1 MQRHP
6 AFAIPFEPCDFGAA
20 EAARAVNSYP
30 FRAESDR
37 RLHRPLHG
45 AAEGDTALKLLGDR
59 IGNEDRV
66 DLGLAHLDNIDEDF
80 GLRHLRNDLADLV
93 DVGALLADH
102 HAGARRMYRHPA
114 FLMRPLDDDL
124 RNRRLLEVLHERGT
138 NCHVLVQELSIFGPA
153 REPARIPGPVY
164 AEPQADRIDFLSHRF
179 LLTPERRRRR
189 LPGQRSSAARKAYE
203 CAPRVPARAR

>member
-6 AFAIPFEPCDFGAA
+6 AFAIPFEPCDFGTA
-20 EAARAVNSYP
+20 EAARAVDSYA
-30 FRAESDR
+30 FRAEPDR

-45 AAEGDTALKLLGDR
+45 TAEGDPALKLLGDR

-66 DLGLAHLDNIDEDF
+66 DLGLAHL
-80 GLRHLRNDLADLV
+80 V
-93 DVGALLADH
+93 DVGALFADDD
-102 HAGARRMYRHPA
+102 AGARRMDCHPA

-124 RNRRLLEVLHERGT
+124 RNRRLFEVLHERRA

-153 REPARIPGPVY
+153 REPARIPGSVY
-164 AEPQADRIDFLSHRF
+164 AEPQADRIDFLSHRL

-189 LPGQRSSAARKAYE
+189 LPEQRWSDAQKAYE
-203 CAPRVPARAR
+203 CARRVPARAG